1 MSDYKPGKIVK
12 GIITGVQKY
21 GIFVDLDNYYSGLIH
36 ISEISTG
43 FIKDVKKHV
52 KIGDKINARIIDLDE
67 KSKHLSL
74 SIKIFEKV
82 RKPRIINNL
91 PPNNIGSKSV
101 LNNLEYWLNNKG
113 DWYDKV

>member
-1 MSDYKPGKIVK
+1 MKYKIGEVVE
-12 GIITGVQKY
+12 GVITGIQPY
-21 GIFVDLDNYYSGLIH
+21 GAFVSCEDGYSGLTH

-43 FIKDVKKHV
+43 FIKDVNKHV